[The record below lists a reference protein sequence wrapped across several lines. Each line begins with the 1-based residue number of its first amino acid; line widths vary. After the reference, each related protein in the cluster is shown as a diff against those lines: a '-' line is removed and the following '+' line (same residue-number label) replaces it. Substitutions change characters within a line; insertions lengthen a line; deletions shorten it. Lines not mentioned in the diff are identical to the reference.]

1 MEKVFRD
8 PVHDFIAVG
17 DAVLVALIDT
27 PEFQR
32 LRRIRQ
38 LGAAYVTYHG
48 AEHTRFTHSLG
59 SMHIMR
65 RVLDRLEDQGCGVD
79 ASDRRAALCAALLHD
94 VGHGPFSHL
103 WEKATGGRSH
113 EEWTRAIISGD
124 TAIHEVLWAADPE
137 MPARVLSILSGD
149 HPVPHL
155 PALVSSQLDVDRMDY
170 LLRDSLLTGASYGR
184 FDLERLVYNVTVAG
198 AHLAVAEKGLA
209 NVEEYLLA
217 RYFMYWRVYYHKTT
231 RAQELG
237 LAALLARARDLFRAG
252 RAGDL
257 ACPPALVPFLGQG
270 NPTVRDHLAVDDYDV
285 VGACKAWVTA
295 PDPILSDLARRF
307 LERRLFKPVFAE
319 PQEGGPPR
327 DLEPLAALLRRRGWD
342 PRYYLAV
349 DRAGEVPYY
358 DYYTRGATGG
368 AAPAGGPPP
377 ILIVGKDGRVR
388 EVSEVSPLVRSI
400 AAAPRGG
407 FNVYVPDDC
416 REEARRLLLEM
427 GRGG

>member
-1 MEKVFRD
+1 MERVFRD

-17 DAVLVALIDT
+17 DEVLLALIDT

-48 AEHTRFTHSLG
+48 AEHSRFTHSLG
-59 SMHIMR
+59 AMHIMR
-65 RVLDRLEDQGCGVD
+65 RILDRLAEQGWSLD
-79 ASDRRAALCAALLHD
+79 LADRRAALSAALLHD

-103 WEKATGGRSH
+103 WEKAAGGPTH
-113 EEWTRAIISGD
+113 EEWTRAVISGD
-124 TAIHEVLWAADPE
+124 TAIHAVLEAADPGLPE
-137 MPARVLSILSGD
+137 RVLAILDGR

-198 AHLAVAEKGLA
+198 GRLAVAEKGLA

-237 LAALLARARDLFRAG
+237 LAAVFARARELFASG
-252 RAGDL
+252 RARGAL
-257 ACPPALVPFLGQG
+257 WPRALVPFLEGRPG
-270 NPTVRDHLAVDDYDV
+270 LRDHLAVDDYDV
-285 VGACKAWVTA
+285 ICACKAWSA
-295 PDPILSDLARRF
+295 DPDPVLADLARRF
-307 LERRLFKPVFAE
+307 LERRLLKPVFPE
-319 PQEGGPPR
+319 PREGEPPR
-327 DLEPLAALLRRRGWD
+327 DLEPLAALLARRGWD

-358 DYYTRGATGG
+358 DYYTRRDG
-368 AAPAGGPPP
+368 AADGGPPP
-377 ILIVGKDGRVR
+377 ILIVGKGGRVR

-407 FNVYVPDDC
+407 FNVYVPAEC
-416 REEARRLLLEM
+416 REDAARVLAAA
-427 GRGG
+427 GHG